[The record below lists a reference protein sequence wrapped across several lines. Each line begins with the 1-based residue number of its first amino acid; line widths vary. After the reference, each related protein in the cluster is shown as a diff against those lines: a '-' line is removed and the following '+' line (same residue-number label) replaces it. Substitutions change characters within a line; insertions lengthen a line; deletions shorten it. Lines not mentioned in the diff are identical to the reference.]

1 MNALLPLLRLR
12 TREIVRTWRI
22 WVLPVVLVFFAASG
36 PVITRYTNELLA
48 GALGGEVGA
57 LALPD
62 PTAADAAAQWVSDLS
77 QLVVFV
83 VVIMAAGAINGEV
96 RSGVASLLLVK
107 PASRAAYVVSHAVVH
122 VGFVAAA
129 AFLGALVCWGV
140 TSVVFGGDGG
150 GSGGAGS
157 GSGGSG
163 SAAAAA
169 GDAAGGLG
177 PLLGATALWVVL
189 ATLLIAV
196 SLLASAAF
204 DAMAAAAGVG
214 VGAFFL
220 LAVAG
225 AAPRLAEFTPAGLL
239 PAAVALASGTPP
251 EGAALWW
258 PVGTGAG
265 ASVVL
270 VAVAVAV
277 FRRRELR

>member
-22 WVLPVVLVFFAASG
+22 WVLPIVLVCFAASG

-48 GALGGEVGA
+48 GALGGEAGA

-83 VVIMAAGAINGEV
+83 VVIMAAGAITGEV

-107 PASRAAYVVSHAVVH
+107 PASRAAYVVSHAVVL

-129 AFLGALVCWGV
+129 AFLGALVSWGV
-140 TSVVFGGDGG
+140 TGVVFGGDGG

-157 GSGGSG
+157 GSGG
-163 SAAAAA
+163 AAAAA
-169 GDAAGGLG
+169 GEAAGGLG

-239 PAAVALASGTPP
+239 PAAVAVASGTPP

-258 PVGTGAG
+258 PVATGVG
-265 ASVVL
+265 ASIVL
-270 VAVAVAV
+270 VAAAVAM

>member
-22 WVLPVVLVFFAASG
+22 WVLPIVLVFFAASG

-48 GALGGEVGA
+48 GALGGEAGA

-107 PASRAAYVVSHAVVH
+107 PASRAAYVVSHAVVL
-122 VGFVAAA
+122 VGFVAVA
-129 AFLGALVCWGV
+129 AFVGALVSWGV
-140 TSVVFGGDGG
+140 TGVVFADDVGGF
-150 GSGGAGS
+150 GGAGS
-157 GSGGSG
+157 GSAG
-163 SAAAAA
+163 AAAAA
-169 GDAAGGLG
+169 GEAGGSLG
-177 PLLGATALWVVL
+177 PLLVATALWVVL

-204 DAMAAAAGVG
+204 DAMAAAAAVG

-239 PAAVALASGTPP
+239 PAAVAVASGTPP

-258 PVGTGAG
+258 PVGTGVG
-265 ASVVL
+265 ASVML
-270 VAVAVAV
+270 VAVAVGV

>member
-12 TREIVRTWRI
+12 AREIVRTWRI
-22 WVLPVVLVFFAASG
+22 WVLPIVLVFFAASG

-48 GALGGEVGA
+48 GALGGEAGA

-107 PASRAAYVVSHAVVH
+107 PASRAAYVVSHAAVL
-122 VGFVAAA
+122 VGFVAVA
-129 AFLGALVCWGV
+129 AFLGALVSWGV
-140 TSVVFGGDGG
+140 TGVVFGGDGG
-150 GSGGAGS
+150 GVGS

-163 SAAAAA
+163 SSAAAA
-169 GDAAGGLG
+169 GDAGGGLV

-225 AAPRLAEFTPAGLL
+225 AAPSLAEFTPAGLL
-239 PAAVALASGTPP
+239 PAAVAVASGIPP

-258 PVGTGAG
+258 PVGTGLG

>member
-12 TREIVRTWRI
+12 AREIVRTWRI
-22 WVLPVVLVFFAASG
+22 WVLPIVLVFFAASG
-36 PVITRYTNELLA
+36 PVITRFTNELLA
-48 GALGGEVGA
+48 GALGGEAGA

-83 VVIMAAGAINGEV
+83 VVIMASGAITGEV

-107 PASRAAYVVSHAVVH
+107 PASRAAYVVSHAVVL

-129 AFLGALVCWGV
+129 AFLGALVSWGV
-140 TSVVFGGDGG
+140 TGVVFGGDGG

-157 GSGGSG
+157 GSGG
-163 SAAAAA
+163 AAAAA
-169 GDAAGGLG
+169 GEAAGGLG

-204 DAMAAAAGVG
+204 DAMAAATGIG

-225 AAPRLAEFTPAGLL
+225 AAPRLAEYTPAGLL

-258 PVGTGAG
+258 PVATGVG

>member
-22 WVLPVVLVFFAASG
+22 WVLPIVLVFFAASG

-48 GALGGEVGA
+48 GALGGEAGA

-107 PASRAAYVVSHAVVH
+107 PASRAAYVVSHAVVL
-122 VGFVAAA
+122 VGFVAVAA
-129 AFLGALVCWGV
+129 IVGALVSWGV
-140 TSVVFGGDGG
+140 TGVVFGGDGG
-150 GSGGAGS
+150 GSGGS
-157 GSGGSG
+157 GD
-163 SAAAAA
+163 AAAAA
-169 GDAAGGLG
+169 GEAGGGLG

-239 PAAVALASGTPP
+239 PAAVAVASGTPP

-258 PVGTGAG
+258 PVGTGVG
-265 ASVVL
+265 TSVVL
-270 VAVAVAV
+270 VAVAVGV
-277 FRRRELR
+277 LWRRELR

>member
-12 TREIVRTWRI
+12 AREIVRTWRI

-48 GALGGEVGA
+48 GALGGEAGA

-62 PTAADAAAQWVSDLS
+62 PTAADAAAQWISDLS

-107 PASRAAYVVSHAVVH
+107 PASRAAYVVSHAVVL
-122 VGFVAAA
+122 VGFVAAV
-129 AFLGALVCWGV
+129 AFLGALVSWGV
-140 TSVVFGGDGG
+140 TGVVFGGGGG
-150 GSGGAGS
+150 GSGGSGAS
-157 GSGGSG
+157 GS
-163 SAAAAA
+163 SAAVA
-169 GDAAGGLG
+169 GDFAGGLG

-220 LAVAG
+220 LAVSG

-239 PAAVALASGTPP
+239 PAAVAVASGTPP

-258 PVGTGAG
+258 PVATGVG

-270 VAVAVAV
+270 VAVAVGV